1 MKGRG
6 FRGGSDERMWLGL
19 EIIVAGLPSL
29 DVHRFNE
36 FIDNDAIIRC
46 TVGVQKNFL
55 AFKPEHK
62 GVLGVF
68 CLAEKRALG
77 LMLVFSLIE
86 NEH

>member
-1 MKGRG
+1 MR
-6 FRGGSDERMWLGL
+6 RMWLGP
-19 EIIVAGLPSL
+19 EIVVAGLRSL

-46 TVGVQKNFL
+46 TVRVLKHFL
-55 AFKPEHK
+55 ALKPEHK

-68 CLAEKRALG
+68 CLIEKRALD
-77 LMLVFSLIE
+77 LMLVSSLIE